1 MKRFLWLGFVLFLFL
16 ICTGC
21 GDTFRPIIIP
31 NPPVFPNPQ
40 ASHTILSINYNVVC
54 SQTPNPSCDNFVPQP
69 GTGMVIDVSGDTD
82 VSTVNTG
89 ISPVHAVQQS
99 ASQVLVVNQAV
110 TGYDPP
116 LNGSCLIIQPNPEPV
131 LNICPSISKL
141 NYSGTVISSTST
153 ITLPASSAANFV
165 ATTEAAQAY
174 VLLPNYI
181 PNIASPATVVP
192 SIEIVNTTS
201 DNLVN
206 TVPVGHNP
214 IAMAETPDGK
224 KLYVA
229 NEGDSTI
236 SGFSTATGN
245 LSQRIGSPTT
255 TSSPPIWLS
264 TRSDSQMVYVLEEN
278 GTLASLSTLS
288 TAGPDT
294 LTPYPG
300 LAVPGANIMTYD
312 PNLNR
317 LYIAGGQEL
326 EIIDVSQ
333 SIPTLMTSVPI
344 PIPPFALL
352 NLPSVAATATSAAA
366 LPNGTFAYAASYA
379 TLPSQLTIS
388 SVSGDGTNATYAYTL
403 TAGAALNPGLTIN
416 VTGTNQTGFDG
427 TFLIGALISGTT
439 ACPGTCFQVPNPNTL
454 ASMPVTASGSGSN
467 IFPQV
472 TVVNTTSN
480 TLVNT
485 IALAGF
491 PDATIVGSQY
501 YIPACANSARFRFL
515 MAAGG
520 DSSRAY
526 LSSCDGGLVDII
538 NTSSNTYFLNLPAPV
553 SSRTVEGNPGQNPPQ
568 NPVFLLAGP

>member
-1 MKRFLWLGFVLFLFL
+1 MKRFLWLGFVLFLYL

-40 ASHTILSINYNVVC
+40 ASHTVLSINYNVEC
-54 SQTPNPSCDNFVPQP
+54 SETPNPSCDSFVPLP
-69 GTGMVIDVSGDTD
+69 GTAMVIDVSGDTD

-89 ISPVHAVQQS
+89 IGPVHAVQQT

-116 LNGSCLIIQPNPEPV
+116 IDGSCLIQSPNLV
-131 LNICPSISKL
+131 LNVCPSITKL

-165 ATTEAAQAY
+165 ATTEGGQAY

-181 PNIASPATVVP
+181 PNPSTPTAVVP
-192 SIEIVNTTS
+192 SIEIVNTTAN
-201 DNLVN
+201 NLVN
-206 TVPVGHNP
+206 TIPVGHNP

-236 SGFSTATGN
+236 SGFNTSTGN

-255 TSSPPIWLS
+255 TSSPPIWFA
-264 TRSDSQMVYVLEEN
+264 TRSDSQQVYVLEEN
-278 GTLASLSTLS
+278 GTLEWLDTTS

-294 LTPYPG
+294 LNSTSPTMS
-300 LAVPGANIMTYD
+300 VPGAEIMTYD

-317 LYIAGGQEL
+317 LYIAGAQEL
-326 EIIDVSQ
+326 EIVDVSQ
-333 SIPTLMTSVPI
+333 SQPQLLTTI
-344 PIPPFALL
+344 PIPPFTPL
-352 NLPSVAATATSAAA
+352 NLPSVVANATSAAA
-366 LPNGTFAYAASYA
+366 LPDGTHAYVASYA

-403 TAGAALNPGLTIN
+403 TEGEALTPGVTIN
-416 VTGTNQTGFDG
+416 VTGSTVPAGFDG
-427 TFLIGALISGTT
+427 TLIIGGLVSGT
-439 ACPGTCFQVPNPNTL
+439 AGCPGTCFQVPNPNTL
-454 ASMPVTASGSGSN
+454 ASMPVSASGTGSN
-467 IFPQV
+467 IFPQI

-480 TLVNT
+480 TVENT
-485 IALAGF
+485 IAVPGF

-501 YIPACANSARFRFL
+501 YIPACAASARFRFM

-520 DSSRAY
+520 DSTRAY
-526 LSSCDGGLVDII
+526 LSSCDGGMVDII
-538 NTSSNTYFLNLPAPV
+538 NTSSNAYFLNLPAPV
-553 SSRTVEGNPGQNPPQ
+553 SSRTVPGNTGQNPPE